1 MGEPSMR
8 FVDEFRQP
16 AAMRSALARIR
27 ATATRTWTLM
37 EVCGGQT
44 HSLLRYG
51 LVQLLQPQVQLI
63 HGPGCPVCVTDSHF
77 IDLAIQL
84 AHRPGIA
91 VASFGDLMRVPG
103 TRQSLMTAAAHGAKV
118 LTVYSPI
125 DAVRYA
131 ASHSDIE
138 VVFFAVGF
146 ETTVPS
152 TALAAIQAERLTLKN
167 FSILNAHVRVLPAM
181 EQIAQDPACSV
192 DGFLAAGHVC
202 SITGWSDY
210 RAFTEQHSRP
220 VVVTGFEPLDLLHG
234 IETCVSL
241 LESNTAQ
248 AVNAYERAVTVDGSP
263 RANELTAR
271 VFRPADR
278 LWRGMGVIPLGGFT
292 FQHDYAWLDATR
304 KFDLVVN
311 HDDASPQ
318 ESPTDNESG
327 GRPVCLAAEILTGK
341 RRPCDCPEFARSCT
355 PDSPLGAPMV
365 SSEGACA
372 AWYRYRPGTS

>member
-1 MGEPSMR
+1 MK
-8 FVDEFRQP
+8 FVDEFRQ
-16 AAMRSALARIR
+16 AEVVRSALDRVR
-27 ATATRTWTLM
+27 QTATQTWTLM

-51 LVQLLQPQVQLI
+51 LVQLLQPQIQLI
-63 HGPGCPVCVTDSHF
+63 HGPGCPVCVTDSCF
-77 IDLAIQL
+77 IDSAIQL
-84 AHRPGIA
+84 AHSPGIT
-91 VASFGDLMRVPG
+91 VATFGDLMRVPG
-103 TRQSLMTAAAHGAKV
+103 NRQSLLTATARGAQV

-131 ASHSDIE
+131 ASHLDTQ

-152 TALAAIQAERLTLKN
+152 TALAALQAERLKLKN

-181 EQIAQDPACSV
+181 KQIAQDPACSV

-210 RAFTEQHSRP
+210 HAFAKDYRRP

-241 LESNTAQ
+241 LEKKTAQ
-248 AVNAYERAVTVDGSP
+248 AVNAYERAVTIDGSP
-263 RANELTAR
+263 QASEMIAR
-271 VFRPADR
+271 VFKPADR
-278 LWRGMGVIPLGGFT
+278 RWRGLGVIPLGGFQ
-292 FQHDYAWLDATR
+292 FQDDYAWLDAATR
-304 KFDLVVN
+304 FGQVV
-311 HDDASPQ
+311 DSVAGPEDPKCESLPDADSA
-318 ESPTDNESG
+318 SL
-327 GRPVCLAAEILTGK
+327 PVCLAAEILTGK
-341 RRPCDCPEFARSCT
+341 RKPCDCPEFARACT

-372 AWYRYRPGTS
+372 AWYRYRSHET

>member
-1 MGEPSMR
+1 MK
-8 FVDEFRQP
+8 FVDEFRR
-16 AAMRSALARIR
+16 ADDIRSALDRIR
-27 ATATRTWTLM
+27 AHTTRNWTIM

-63 HGPGCPVCVTDSHF
+63 HGPGCPVCVTDSCF
-77 IDLAIQL
+77 IDSAIQL
-84 AHRPGIA
+84 AHRPGIT

-103 TRQSLMTAAAHGAKV
+103 NQQSLLSAAARGAQV
-118 LTVYSPI
+118 LTVYSPV
-125 DAVRYA
+125 DAVKYA
-131 ASHSDIE
+131 ASHTNTE

-152 TALAAIQAERLTLKN
+152 TALAALQANRLNLKN

-181 EQIAQDPACSV
+181 KQIAQDPACSV

-202 SITGWSDY
+202 SITGWRDY
-210 RAFTEQHSRP
+210 QAFATDYARP

-234 IETCVSL
+234 IESCIKL
-241 LESNTAQ
+241 LENNSAQ
-248 AVNAYERAVTVDGSP
+248 AVNAYERVVTMEGSS
-263 RANELTAR
+263 RAGELIAT

-278 LWRGMGVIPLGGFT
+278 RWRGMGVIPLGGFE
-292 FQHDYAWLDATR
+292 FQDDYQWLNAADR
-304 KFDLVVN
+304 FGLDLN
-311 HDDASPQ
+311 NLAGSSDSGKESSPR
-318 ESPTDNESG
+318 TDSFSL
-327 GRPVCLAAEILTGK
+327 PVCLAAEILTGK
-341 RRPCDCPEFARSCT
+341 RKPCDCPEFARACT

-372 AWYRYRPGTS
+372 AWYRYRSNAT